1 MRSFLAALAMAIAA
15 TLAGGDLSQA
25 QSAARAAQPVQPQ
38 IGANSGLPI
47 PRFVSLKYSEVR
59 ARRGPS
65 ESHRIDWLYQR
76 RGLPMRVTAEFEHW
90 RRVEDA
96 QGEGG
101 WIHYSQLS
109 GTRTVQVMQDRLPL
123 LSRPVQGSNEV
134 AVLEAEVI
142 AHIMECGLDWCRLSI
157 DGIRGWAP
165 RSALWGLLPGE
176 VLN

>member
-1 MRSFLAALAMAIAA
+1 MACAFPVI
-15 TLAGGDLSQA
+15 GSA
-25 QSAARAAQPVQPQ
+25 QSAVQAAQPATPQ
-38 IGANSGLPI
+38 IGVNSGLPI

-65 ESHRIDWLYQR
+65 ELHRIDWLYQR

-109 GTRTVQVMQDRLPL
+109 GTRTLQVLADSVTLY
-123 LSRPVQGSNEV
+123 SRPNTGAGQV
-134 AVLEAEVI
+134 AILEANVI
-142 AHIMECGLDWCRLSI
+142 AHIMECGPDWCRLSI
-157 DGIRGWAP
+157 DGTRGWAD
-165 RSALWGLLPGE
+165 RAALWGLLPGE
-176 VLN
+176 ILD

>member
-1 MRSFLAALAMAIAA
+1 MRLLVVALALLLATSPLYGGIAI
-15 TLAGGDLSQA
+15 A
-25 QSAARAAQPVQPQ
+25 QSAAQAAQPRQPQ
-38 IGANSGLPI
+38 IGTNSGLPI

-65 ESHRIDWLYQR
+65 EAHRIDWLYQR

-109 GTRTVQVMQDRLPL
+109 GTRTVQVMQDMLPL
-123 LSRPVQGSNEV
+123 LSRPAAGSTEI
-134 AVLEAEVI
+134 AVLEANVI
-142 AHIMECGLDWCRLSI
+142 AHIMECGHDWCRLSI

-165 RSALWGLLPGE
+165 REALWGLLPDE
-176 VLN
+176 VLD